1 MAEPEKK
8 KMKGGRTPLPE
19 EQKATKRIT
28 LRLTAQDYD
37 KLEKKR
43 ELSGE
48 EMAVFVRKSVL
59 RSNWQIRSVLDE
71 GAASLIRR
79 ASVNINQMAKHLNRG
94 GLIETE
100 MLNELKTI
108 NSDIKAILKEIEKS

>member
-1 MAEPEKK
+1 
-8 KMKGGRTPLPE
+8 MKGGRTRLPE
-19 EQKATKRIT
+19 EQKRKHVKRIVFT
-28 LRLTAQDYD
+28 DSELNRVEKQSALAGE
-37 KLEKKR
+37 KL
-43 ELSGE
+43 G
-48 EMAVFVRKSVL
+48 VFLRKSVL

-108 NSDIKAILKEIEKS
+108 NSDIKAILKEIEKF